1 MNASTKTDFS
11 FSRVWDDTLKMLG
24 ANAGLLTAIAG
35 VFLFLPA
42 VLVAHFVPPPEGGTT
57 PAEMIELMVAWW
69 QGNAHWM
76 LLSAVVNMVGLIAIY
91 LLLLAE
97 PRMTVGG
104 AVAAALP
111 ILPFYLLLTVVLN
124 LTLAIGFLLFV
135 IPFIYLLGRLSLA
148 SPVLVAEKRRAPFAA
163 LERSWAL
170 SRGLGWQIALL
181 VLLVYIAALIINVAV
196 SSALGIVIVLLL
208 GNEGVGGLL
217 LAIVGAILSA
227 ATTLV
232 ATVLLAAIYRALTT
246 SRPDLAKRF
255 S

>member
-1 MNASTKTDFS
+1 MNAPTKANFS
-11 FSRVWDDTLKMLG
+11 FSRVWDDTLQMLR

-57 PAEMIELMVAWW
+57 PAEMLETMIAWW
-69 QGNAHWM
+69 QGNVHWM
-76 LLSAVVNMVGLIAIY
+76 LLSALVNMVGLIAIY
-91 LLLLAE
+91 LLLLRSS
-97 PRMTVGG
+97 RMTVGG
-104 AVAAALP
+104 AVAASLP
-111 ILPFYLLLTVVLN
+111 ILPFYLVLTIVLN
-124 LTLAIGFLLFV
+124 LSLAIGFLLFI

-148 SPVLVAEKRRAPFAA
+148 SPVLVAEMPRAPFSA

-181 VLLVYIAALIINVAV
+181 VLLVYVAALIINVAV
-196 SSALGIVIVLLL
+196 SSALGVIIALLL
-208 GNEGVGGLL
+208 GSEGVGGLL
-217 LAIVGAILSA
+217 LAIVGGLLSA

-232 ATVLLAAIYRALTT
+232 ATVLLAAIYRALT
-246 SRPDLAKRF
+246 SRPDVAERF

>member
-1 MNASTKTDFS
+1 MKAPTKADFS
-11 FSRVWDDTLKMLG
+11 YSRVWDDTLQMLR

-42 VLVAHFVPPPEGGTT
+42 VLVAHFVSPPEGGTTT
-57 PAEMIELMVAWW
+57 PAEMIEVMISWW
-69 QGNAHWM
+69 QSNAHWM
-76 LLSAVVNMVGLIAIY
+76 LLSALVNMIGLIAIY
-91 LLLLAE
+91 LLLLAA

-104 AVAAALP
+104 AVIAALP
-111 ILPFYLLLTVVLN
+111 ILPFYLALTIFLN
-124 LTLAIGFLLFV
+124 LSLAAGFLLLV

-148 SPVLVAEKRRAPFAA
+148 SPVLVAEMRRSPFSA
-163 LERSWAL
+163 LGRSWEL

-181 VLLVYIAALIINVAV
+181 VLLVYVAALVINVAV

-208 GNEGVGGLL
+208 GSEGVGGLL

-227 ATTLV
+227 ATTLI
-232 ATVLLAAIYRALTT
+232 ATVLLTAIYRALT
-246 SRPDLAKRF
+246 SRPDLTKRF

>member
-1 MNASTKTDFS
+1 MDA
-11 FSRVWDDTLKMLG
+11 
-24 ANAGLLTAIAG
+24 AGRFAKLA
-35 VFLFLPA
+35 
-42 VLVAHFVPPPEGGTT
+42 
-57 PAEMIELMVAWW
+57 AESIE
-69 QGNAHWM
+69 
-76 LLSAVVNMVGLIAIY
+76 
-91 LLLLAE
+91 LLLAE

-111 ILPFYLLLTVVLN
+111 ILPFYLVLTLVLN
-124 LTLAIGFLLFV
+124 LALAIGFLLFV
-135 IPFIYLLGRLSLA
+135 LPFIYLLGRLSLA
-148 SPVLVAEKRRAPFAA
+148 SPVLVAEMRRAPFSA

-196 SSALGIVIVLLL
+196 SSALGIVIVLML

-217 LAIVGAILSA
+217 LAIVGGILSA

-246 SRPDLAKRF
+246 ARPDLAKRF

>member
-1 MNASTKTDFS
+1 MNAPTKADFS
-11 FSRVWDDTLKMLG
+11 FSRVWADTLKMLG

-57 PAEMIELMVAWW
+57 PAEMIELMLSWW
-69 QGNAHWM
+69 QSNAHWM
-76 LLSAVVNMVGLIAIY
+76 LLSSLVNMVGLIAIY
-91 LLLLAE
+91 LLLLAS

-111 ILPFYLLLTVVLN
+111 ILPFYLVLTLVLN
-124 LTLAIGFLLFV
+124 LALAVAFLLLI

-148 SPVLVAEKRRAPFAA
+148 SPVLVAEMRRAPFSA
-163 LERSWAL
+163 LQRSWEL

-181 VLLVYIAALIINVAV
+181 VLLVYIAALIINLAV
-196 SSALGIVIVLLL
+196 SSALGIVIVLTL

-217 LAIVGAILSA
+217 LAIVGGILSA

-232 ATVLLAAIYRALTT
+232 ATVLLAAIYRSLT
-246 SRPDLAKRF
+246 SRPDLEKRF
-255 S
+255 T

>member
-1 MNASTKTDFS
+1 MNEATKSNFS
-11 FSRVWDDTLKMLG
+11 FSRVWDDTLKMLR

-57 PAEMIELMVAWW
+57 PAEMIELMLDWW
-69 QGNAHWM
+69 RSNAHWM
-76 LLSAVVNMVGLIAIY
+76 LLSALVNMVGLIAIY
-91 LLLLAE
+91 LLLLAS

-111 ILPFYLLLTVVLN
+111 ILPFYIVLTVILN
-124 LTLAIGFLLFV
+124 LSLAVGFLLFV
-135 IPFIYLLGRLSLA
+135 VPFIYLLGRLSLA
-148 SPVLVAEKRRAPFAA
+148 SPVLVAEMRRSPFAA
-163 LERSWAL
+163 LQRSWAM

-181 VLLVYIAALIINVAV
+181 ILLVYIAALVINVAV
-196 SSALGIVIVLLL
+196 SSALGIIIVLLL

-217 LAIVGAILSA
+217 LAIVGGILSA

-232 ATVLLAAIYRALTT
+232 ATVLLAAIYRALTV
-246 SRPDLAKRF
+246 RPDLEKRF

>member
-1 MNASTKTDFS
+1 MNAPTKTDFS
-11 FSRVWDDTLKMLG
+11 YSRVWDDTLRMLR
-24 ANAGLLTAIAG
+24 ANAGLLSAIAG

-42 VLVAHFVPPPEGGTT
+42 VLVAHFVAPPEGGTT
-57 PAEMIELMVAWW
+57 PAEMIELMISWW
-69 QGNAHWM
+69 QSNAHWM
-76 LLSAVVNMVGLIAIY
+76 LLSALVNMVGLIAIY
-91 LLLLAE
+91 LLLLGE

-111 ILPFYLLLTVVLN
+111 ILPFYIVLTLVLN
-124 LTLAIGFLLFV
+124 LSLAAAFLLFV

-148 SPVLVAEKRRAPFAA
+148 SPVLVAEMRRSPFSA

-181 VLLVYIAALIINVAV
+181 VVLVYITALVINVAV
-196 SSALGIVIVLLL
+196 SSALGVVIVLLL
-208 GNEGVGGLL
+208 GSEGVGGLL

-232 ATVLLAAIYRALTT
+232 ATVLLAAIYRALT

>member
-1 MNASTKTDFS
+1 MNAPTKADFS

-57 PAEMIELMVAWW
+57 PAEMFDLLIAWW
-69 QGNAHWM
+69 QANVHWM
-76 LLSAVVNMVGLIAIY
+76 LLSALVNMIGLIAIY
-91 LLLLAE
+91 LLLLAS

-111 ILPFYLLLTVVLN
+111 ILPFYLVLTLVLN
-124 LTLAIGFLLFV
+124 LTLAVAFLLLIV
-135 IPFIYLLGRLSLA
+135 PFIYLLGRLSLA
-148 SPVLVAEKRRAPFAA
+148 SPVLVAEKRRAPFSA

-181 VLLVYIAALIINVAV
+181 ILLVYIAALVINVAV

-208 GNEGVGGLL
+208 GNQGVGGLL
-217 LAIVGAILSA
+217 VAIVGAVLSA

-232 ATVLLAAIYRALTT
+232 ATVLLAAIYRSLT
-246 SRPDLAKRF
+246 SRPDLEKRF

>member
-1 MNASTKTDFS
+1 MNEPTKSNFS

-42 VLVAHFVPPPEGGTT
+42 VLVAHFVPPPAGATE
-57 PAEMIELMVAWW
+57 PAEMLEQTLAWW

-76 LLSAVVNMVGLIAIY
+76 LLSALVNMVGLVAIY
-91 LLLLAE
+91 LLLLRS
-97 PRMTVGG
+97 PRLTVGS

-111 ILPFYLLLTVVLN
+111 ILPFYVVLTIILN
-124 LTLAIGFLLFV
+124 VALAIGFLLLIV
-135 IPFIYLLGRLSLA
+135 PFIYLLGRLSLA
-148 SPVLVAEKRRAPFAA
+148 SPVLVAEKPRAPFSA

-181 VLLVYIAALIINVAV
+181 VLLVYVAALIVNVAV
-196 SSALGIVIVLLL
+196 SSALGVIIVLLL

-217 LAIVGAILSA
+217 LAIVGGLLSA

-232 ATVLLAAIYRALTT
+232 ATVLLAAIYRALT
-246 SRPDLAKRF
+246 SRPELAKRF

>member
-1 MNASTKTDFS
+1 MNAPTKSDFS
-11 FSRVWDDTLKMLG
+11 FSRVWNDTLKMLG

-57 PAEMIELMVAWW
+57 PAEMIELMIDWW
-69 QGNAHWM
+69 QSNAGWM
-76 LLSAVVNMVGLIAIY
+76 LLSALVNMIGLIAIY
-91 LLLLAE
+91 LLLLAS

-111 ILPFYLLLTVVLN
+111 ILPFYIVLTVVLN
-124 LTLAIGFLLFV
+124 LSLAVGFLLFV
-135 IPFIYLLGRLSLA
+135 VPFIYLLGRLSLA
-148 SPVLVAEKRRAPFAA
+148 SPILVAEMRRSPFNA
-163 LERSWAL
+163 LQRSWAL

-181 VLLVYIAALIINVAV
+181 ILLVYIAALIINVAV
-196 SSALGIVIVLLL
+196 SSALGIIIVLLL
-208 GNEGVGGLL
+208 GSEGVGGLL
-217 LAIVGAILSA
+217 LAIVGGILSA

-232 ATVLLAAIYRALTT
+232 ATVLLAAIYRALTV
-246 SRPDLAKRF
+246 RPDLEKRV